1 MLGGISDMAEAIQI
15 RYDLIWNHENQFA
28 YKVAKQVIQKPPIS
42 VWLVLMPIL
51 FLFYAHKIQQY
62 KAGIHNFSKGLMQ
75 TKTLALDSALEEIN
89 IGMKNKEVKNIFFSS
104 GSETSIEVIR
114 VRNSQLAEFE
124 LLKVHYGKLLRQ
136 EGTSYQILVRKAY
149 RTSGAYRLFLNQL
162 TQIEKEVMEA
172 VLQAYHPKEE
182 DMAVSQ
188 KMQEAMHAL
197 REEDLKAFFA

>member
-1 MLGGISDMAEAIQI
+1 MGQTIQI

-28 YKVAKQVIQKPPIS
+28 YKVAKQVLQKPPIS
-42 VWLVLMPIL
+42 VWVVLMPIL

-62 KAGIHNFSKGLMQ
+62 KAGIHNFSKGLMR
-75 TKTLALDSALEEIN
+75 TKILALDSALEEIN
-89 IGMKNKEVKNIFFSS
+89 TGRKDKEVKNNFVSPEV
-104 GSETSIEVIR
+104 ETSIEVIR
-114 VRNSQLAEFE
+114 VHNRQLAEFE
-124 LLKVHYGKLLRQ
+124 LLKVHFSKLLHQ
-136 EGTSYQILVRKAY
+136 QGTSYQALVRQAY

-182 DMAVSQ
+182 DRAVTQ

-197 REEDLKAFFA
+197 REEDLTAFFA